1 MTGPS
6 SEPRPG
12 AVLASGASVARW
24 MRGAG
29 LAVALLASTAAAG
42 PDATALAGTLGEL
55 QAERTRLQALP
66 LWAGLRTLG
75 LQVVAEAVETEAQ
88 ALREAGC
95 TLAQGWLHGRPM
107 DAQALWAHCR
117 AAPASDGAGGERPA
131 GA

>member
-1 MTGPS
+1 
-6 SEPRPG
+6 
-12 AVLASGASVARW
+12 
-24 MRGAG
+24 
-29 LAVALLASTAAAG
+29 G